1 MKKSNTF
8 ISILTIAII
17 AGMFL
22 VNVDLRDE
30 YDKIDLKDPFKNYL
44 PINHKS
50 YSVLD
55 ISGSNGYPIQIMQKD
70 INTIKVLRSRL
81 NHFKSELRND
91 TLFVKFSGSNIPM
104 NRHHNSSTP
113 YGIIIENS
121 ELTNIVS
128 TNTHNRIF
136 DFSNTDLQISL
147 KGNSFMEVNNCNIN
161 TLQINLENTSY
172 INFVTNNKAD
182 SLDLKMKDKSIASL
196 QKMSF
201 NKINHSLKDSVT
213 IVLSKHA
220 FNAILK

>member
-1 MKKSNTF
+1 MKKSNIF
-8 ISILTIAII
+8 ISFLAIAII
-17 AGMFL
+17 TGMFL
-22 VNVDLRDE
+22 VNADLKKE
-30 YDKIDLKDPFKNYL
+30 YTKIDLKDPFKNYL
-44 PINHKS
+44 SIDHES

-55 ISGSNGYPIQIMQKD
+55 ISGSNGYPIQIIQKD
-70 INTIKVLRSRL
+70 TNNIKILRSRL

-91 TLFVKFSGSNIPM
+91 TMFVKFTGSNIPM
-104 NRHHNSSTP
+104 NQRHNSSTP

-121 ELTNIVS
+121 ELTKIVS

-136 DFSNTDLQISL
+136 DFSNTNLQISL

-172 INFVTNNKAD
+172 IDFIINNKAD
-182 SLDLKMKDKSIASL
+182 SLDLIMKDKSIASL

-213 IVLSKHA
+213 IVLSKDA
-220 FNAILK
+220 FNTILK